1 MAVKIACFN
10 LKGGIGK
17 TTWAVILTQIALMHK
32 QNVAAFDQDE
42 QQNFNSS
49 MFYLKEEPRF
59 KNLFTLRTLLKK
71 EDFDIPADL
80 LIIDCPPGFNER
92 TNLALK
98 NADFVLIPVRPD
110 KYSLM
115 HINNKI
121 IRIAGEHKKLFQ
133 FPLVKL
139 GFMEGNIHDKILAA
153 RETSKEI
160 ADMGYTVIGDLPLY
174 ASIAAHLSIGRNK
187 WWSLGLTAYQ
197 RKHFEIVYTKLELLY
212 QKLLAIRKNN
222 DRWKEST
229 YNYFDDPKA
238 FLEK

>member
-1 MAVKIACFN
+1 MAIKVAVFN
-10 LKGGIGK
+10 NKDKGGVGK
-17 TTWAVILTQIALMHK
+17 TTLSIILTQIALMNNK
-32 QNVAAFDQDE
+32 KVLAFDQDE

-71 EDFDIPADL
+71 EDFDIHADL
-80 LIIDCPPGFNER
+80 LIIDCPPGFNQR

-133 FPLVKL
+133 FPLVKI
-139 GFMEGNIHDKILAA
+139 GFMEGNIHDKTLAA

-160 ADMGYTVIGDLPLY
+160 ADMGYTVIV
-174 ASIAAHLSIGRNK
+174 IIRENE
-187 WWSLGLTAYQ
+187 
-197 RKHFEIVYTKLELLY
+197 RK
-212 QKLLAIRKNN
+212 
-222 DRWKEST
+222 
-229 YNYFDDPKA
+229 
-238 FLEK
+238 